1 MTQTVVTTEH
11 NVVNPVSTDSNGDVV
26 TDSSGNPAGNII
38 INSGAAQEVTP
49 EHLADS
55 NQGTIAAASGSTLIL
70 GDMSPY
76 GIPYTNITL
85 TKTGANAAATVT
97 WAVSTNGFLVIDI
110 TMNAAD
116 SIAITADNLNGNTF
130 ANNIMYIDASDGTI
144 KNAALTGATAETI
157 SIWTGR

>member
-1 MTQTVVTTEH
+1 MANNEKHAYVKLA
-11 NVVNPVSTDSNGDVV
+11 SYDSDRFEQF
-26 TDSSGNPAGNII
+26 DPAGNSAGKVVL
-38 INSGAAQEVTP
+38 NSGLSQTVTP
-49 EHLADS
+49 EHTGESGAR
-55 NQGTIAAASGSTLIL
+55 TIASASGSTTVF
-70 GDMSPY
+70 GDMSVYGLPY
-76 GIPYTNITL
+76 DNITL

-97 WAVSTNGFLVIDI
+97 WAVSTNGFMVIDI

-116 SIAITADNLNGNTF
+116 SIAITADNLNGDTF